1 VKFQSCFRKLN
12 SLEVPH
18 VVVSSSLLRGL
29 RGQGFGVRR
38 IEHEFRN
45 LILSKD
51 FDDWGGLHNPFGTKG
66 VILQPPFYYF
76 VFMSSLTSWN

>member
-38 IEHEFRN
+38 IEQTDIVDREQKTR
-45 LILSKD
+45 SD
-51 FDDWGGLHNPFGTKG
+51 A
-66 VILQPPFYYF
+66 V
-76 VFMSSLTSWN
+76 